1 MPHWFN
7 LNMSP
12 KPAEGFT
19 LRDKWLTPSAW
30 HLGRIQ
36 IKLYV
41 LPPRA
46 CHKSQVNC
54 ACCGLNEIAETKQ
67 YNDLS
72 PLKDQT

>member
-1 MPHWFN
+1 MPHRFD

-30 HLGRIQ
+30 HLRWIQ

-41 LPPRA
+41 MPRVLSKW
-46 CHKSQVNC
+46 CD
-54 ACCGLNEIAETKQ
+54 GLNEIAETKVLFEKQ
-67 YNDLS
+67 V
-72 PLKDQT
+72 